1 MTKSTRNYR
10 VVRKPSVKHKEQP
23 EQMKARKKEMLEVQH
38 PRMKN
43 VFDRRNTKQSQELMD
58 LRSRDL
64 ENDSDWYVWRIYVDT
79 VATQVGKLRT
89 LIEDL
94 DDKLDE
100 QGAILRKEELNDW
113 VFEYRE
119 NKQALLHNVDLMLDL
134 TNKEKQRQLSR
145 SVTEW
150 KEFFAELEASW
161 GYWIPDVKTLMK
173 GPKDETDKTKLRQVA
188 SGTCTDATMR
198 CTQTRKLKQ
207 SSFNP
212 TKRNCSLEVASEM
225 KSLAQSS
232 RVTEEERRVVG
243 ASNPSDVIKSI
254 SDVKVL
260 PEESNK
266 GSVKATSRS
275 NQTTASSKSSNA
287 KRILLLELEAMKK
300 QDEIDEQL
308 AAARRKAEIRRK
320 QHEIDTFTE
329 KLEIAKLEESARTKQ
344 MANQEKELARNG
356 IRLRPTQSQK
366 ATKQL
371 QPSKGPQECYR
382 TFKAHSTSTKT
393 LTGTERREQ
402 SAHSRNNMNEMT
414 NKESP
419 QRSNK
424 EPCFGRT
431 DSKSIVGSHWRSN
444 HKSVESS
451 SMMRTVKQTQTE
463 RTSSK
468 DSSRYR
474 NESLKRKD
482 DVLGKQ
488 EEMVLLKTL
497 DWTTKGKCT
506 MKRWQHEQMKCS
518 DKCPNHGKLQDK
530 TIKREAHEDSN
541 MTNIES
547 NSNKGTS
554 KNLIA
559 EWMWNWPETF
569 FVDNG
574 WQDFRSEILLVDT
587 EQVLEE
593 EIHLVMS
600 EHLVVQTEETL
611 DYRMTE
617 TMQEHR
623 SLAFASNNE
632 TSEEMSVQLELLQEM
647 AEVSTVLQ
655 DVRQGKLF
663 QVTVS
668 YDITLLLEERNKCY
682 EFVKCYDFVNEQR
695 YTLPEDLNEIV
706 MHRKQCHVAMK
717 HDKPAKGHAK
727 IETQIVNAFFGKKT
741 DFDFNE
747 ESLLEETIPSHSSI
761 WNPWN
766 GNGNSGMDAVAQ
778 ANVIDETQLSNGH
791 RKQLKKRSWKIEHNW
806 KLMQEMAE
814 GAQLNVN
821 GTPQDEPLW
830 LHDLRDNLSVT
841 RMQIRPLK
849 IPTATS
855 WSNGSCNGPAAPFK
869 AMWVQYGRFGKLENS
884 HDLWEPVRK
893 PDKKKLEF
901 CGERSSVTLY
911 KQERKPNSTALQLL
925 GENWNV
931 ATKNDVSV
939 SKEQNAAQRLSSPY
953 KSSPIGCKESNEHK
967 EKNSSRRNVGNSL
980 YLLVMMMDDSIISP
994 ERQIESLSMERLE
1007 NELSLTYLPR
1017 GQSTL
1022 MRKYVAEQILGNC
1035 METFSTHLEIFSL
1048 DVEVIMEVELNVLK
1062 QFCIIPV
1069 KGSREKELVEHNKCR
1084 TLMTKIGMMGKTIT
1098 SNKTTVFWKYFVLCQ
1113 LVDNN
1118 CMVREMDYGLEKH
1131 CSRER
1136 TQQTTGKHDYEA
1148 EDLRKTTMTDDN
1160 LRPPVV
1166 RLAPMF
1172 YESVFREK
1180 NRAGNVGAS
1189 QLQVEKLNFERD

>member
-1 MTKSTRNYR
+1 
-10 VVRKPSVKHKEQP
+10 
-23 EQMKARKKEMLEVQH
+23 MKARKKEMLEVQH
-38 PRMKN
+38 PRMTN
-43 VFDRRNTKQSQELMD
+43 VFDQRNTNQSQELMD

-64 ENDSDWYVWRIYVDT
+64 ENDSDWYVWRFYVDA
-79 VATQVGKLRT
+79 VATQVGRLRT
-89 LIEDL
+89 LIKEL

-161 GYWIPDVKTLMK
+161 GYWFPDVKTLMK
-173 GPKDETDKTKLRQVA
+173 GPKDGTDKTKLRQEA
-188 SGTCTDATMR
+188 SGTSTNAAMR

-232 RVTEEERRVVG
+232 RKTEEERRVVG

-254 SDVKVL
+254 WDVKVL
-260 PEESNK
+260 PEQSNK
-266 GSVKATSRS
+266 GSVKATSKS
-275 NQTTASSKSSNA
+275 NRTTASSKSSNA

-308 AAARRKAEIRRK
+308 AAARRKAEIRKK
-320 QHEIDTFTE
+320 QEEMDMRTIAE
-329 KLEIAKLEESARTKQ
+329 ELEIAKLEEETARAKQALKNDMDSARNEMQLK
-344 MANQEKELARNG
+344 L
-356 IRLRPTQSQK
+356 TQSQK
-366 ATKQL
+366 VTKQL
-371 QPSKGPQECYR
+371 QPSKGPQKCYR
-382 TFKAHSTSTKT
+382 TFKASSTSRKP
-393 LTGTERREQ
+393 LTGTERRGQ
-402 SAHSRNNMNEMT
+402 NPPSRNNMNEMT
-414 NKESP
+414 NKESHL
-419 QRSNK
+419 RNNK
-424 EPCFGRT
+424 EACFGRT

-468 DSSRYR
+468 ESSRYR

-482 DVLGKQ
+482 ERMCKQ
-488 EEMVLLKTL
+488 EEMALLKAL
-497 DWTTKGKCT
+497 DCTTKGKCT
-506 MKRWQHEQMKCS
+506 MKKWKPEQMKCS
-518 DKCPNHGKLQDK
+518 DKCLNHGKLQDK
-530 TIKREAHEDSN
+530 TIKREALEDSN
-541 MTNIES
+541 MTNAES
-547 NSNKGTS
+547 DANKETS
-554 KNLIA
+554 KRLTA
-559 EWMWNWPETF
+559 EWMRNWPETF

-600 EHLVVQTEETL
+600 EHLIVQTEETL
-611 DYRMTE
+611 DYTMTE
-617 TMQEHR
+617 TMKEHR

-668 YDITLLLEERNKCY
+668 YDITLLLEEGNKCY
-682 EFVKCYDFVNEQR
+682 EFVKSYDFVNEQR
-695 YTLPEDLNEIV
+695 YTLPEELNEIV
-706 MHRKQCHVAMK
+706 MYRKLCNVAMK
-717 HDKPAKGHAK
+717 HDKPAKGNAK
-727 IETQIVNAFFGKKT
+727 IETQIVNATFGKKT

-747 ESLLEETIPSHSSI
+747 SLLEETILSHRNV
-761 WNPWN
+761 WNHWI

-791 RKQLKKRSWKIEHNW
+791 RKQSKRRIWKIEHNW
-806 KLMQEMAE
+806 NLIHGTEE
-814 GAQLNVN
+814 RSQLNGN
-821 GTPQDEPLW
+821 GTPQDDTLW
-830 LHDLRDNLSVT
+830 LREFRDNSSVS
-841 RMQIRPLK
+841 RMEMCSLK
-849 IPTATS
+849 VPTTAS
-855 WSNGSCNGPAAPFK
+855 WSNGSCKGPAAPFK
-869 AMWVQYGRFGKLENS
+869 TLWVQYGRFGKLEVS
-884 HDLWEPVRK
+884 HDLSEPVRNL
-893 PDKKKLEF
+893 DEKKLKF
-901 CGERSSVTLY
+901 CSERSTVNLY
-911 KQERKPNSTALQLL
+911 KQKRKQNSTALQLF
-925 GENWNV
+925 GENSDV

-953 KSSPIGCKESNEHK
+953 KSPPIGCKESIEHK
-967 EKNSSRRNVGNSL
+967 RKNSSRRNVGNSL
-980 YLLVMMMDDSIISP
+980 YLLMMIMDDSIISS

-1007 NELSLTYLPR
+1007 NELSLTYLPC

-1048 DVEVIMEVELNVLK
+1048 ELEVIMEVELNVLK

-1113 LVDNN
+1113 LVENN
-1118 CMVREMDYGLEKH
+1118 CMVSEMDYGLEKH

-1148 EDLRKTTMTDDN
+1148 EDFRKTTMTDDN

-1189 QLQVEKLNFERD
+1189 QLRDQKLKLERD

>member
-1 MTKSTRNYR
+1 
-10 VVRKPSVKHKEQP
+10 
-23 EQMKARKKEMLEVQH
+23 MKARKKEMLEVQH
-38 PRMKN
+38 PRMTN
-43 VFDRRNTKQSQELMD
+43 VFDQRNTNQSQELMD

-64 ENDSDWYVWRIYVDT
+64 ENDSDWYVWRFYVDA
-79 VATQVGKLRT
+79 VATQVGRLRT
-89 LIEDL
+89 LIKEL

-161 GYWIPDVKTLMK
+161 GYWFPDVKTLMK
-173 GPKDETDKTKLRQVA
+173 GPKDETDKTKLRQEA
-188 SGTCTDATMR
+188 SGTSTNAAMR

-254 SDVKVL
+254 RDVKVL
-260 PEESNK
+260 PEQSNK
-266 GSVKATSRS
+266 GSVKATSKS
-275 NQTTASSKSSNA
+275 NRTTASSKSSNA
-287 KRILLLELEAMKK
+287 KRILLLELEAMKI

-308 AAARRKAEIRRK
+308 AAARRKAEIRKK
-320 QHEIDTFTE
+320 QE
-329 KLEIAKLEESARTKQ
+329 KMDMRILAEELEIAKLEEETARAKQVLKNDMDSARNEMQLK
-344 MANQEKELARNG
+344 L
-356 IRLRPTQSQK
+356 TQSQK
-366 ATKQL
+366 VTKQL
-371 QPSKGPQECYR
+371 QPSKGPQKCYR
-382 TFKAHSTSTKT
+382 TFKASSTSMKPP
-393 LTGTERREQ
+393 TGVERRGQ
-402 SAHSRNNMNEMT
+402 NPHSRNNMNEVA
-414 NKESP
+414 NKESHL
-419 QRSNK
+419 RNNK
-424 EPCFGRT
+424 EACFGRT

-444 HKSVESS
+444 HKRVESS
-451 SMMRTVKQTQTE
+451 SMMRTVKQTQL
-463 RTSSK
+463 RQTSSK
-468 DSSRYR
+468 ESSSGR

-497 DWTTKGKCT
+497 DCTIKGKCT
-506 MKRWQHEQMKCS
+506 MKGWKPEQMKCS

-530 TIKREAHEDSN
+530 TIKREAHENSN

-547 NSNKGTS
+547 NANKGTS

-574 WQDFRSEILLVDT
+574 WQDFQSEILLVDT
-587 EQVLEE
+587 QQVLEE
-593 EIHLVMS
+593 ETHLVMS
-600 EHLVVQTEETL
+600 EHLIVQTEETL
-611 DYRMTE
+611 DYTMTE
-617 TMQEHR
+617 TMKEHR

-668 YDITLLLEERNKCY
+668 YDITLLLEEGNKCY

-695 YTLPEDLNEIV
+695 YTLPEELNEIV
-706 MHRKQCHVAMK
+706 MYRKLCHVAMK
-717 HDKPAKGHAK
+717 HDKPAKGNAK
-727 IETQIVNAFFGKKT
+727 IETQVVNATFGKKT
-741 DFDFNE
+741 DFDFK
-747 ESLLEETIPSHSSI
+747 ESLLEETNLSHRNV
-761 WNPWN
+761 WNHWI
-766 GNGNSGMDAVAQ
+766 GNGNSGMDAVSQ
-778 ANVIDETQLSNGH
+778 ANDIDKTQLSKGH
-791 RKQLKKRSWKIEHNW
+791 RKQLKKRIWKIEHNW
-806 KLMQEMAE
+806 NLIHEMEE
-814 GAQLNVN
+814 GAQLNMN
-821 GTPQDEPLW
+821 GTPQDDTLW
-830 LHDLRDNLSVT
+830 LREFRDNSSVS
-841 RMQIRPLK
+841 RMEMCSLK
-849 IPTATS
+849 VPTTAS
-855 WSNGSCNGPAAPFK
+855 WSDGSCNGPAALFK
-869 AMWVQYGRFGKLENS
+869 TMWTRHGSFGKLEVFA
-884 HDLWEPVRK
+884 DLSEPVRNL
-893 PDKKKLEF
+893 DEKKLKF
-901 CGERSSVTLY
+901 CSERSTVNLY
-911 KQERKPNSTALQLL
+911 KQKRKQNSTALQLF
-925 GENWNV
+925 GENSDV

-939 SKEQNAAQRLSSPY
+939 SKEQNAAQRLSSEH
-953 KSSPIGCKESNEHK
+953 KSPPIGCKENIEHK

-980 YLLVMMMDDSIISP
+980 YLLVMMMEDSIFSS

-1017 GQSTL
+1017 GHSTL

-1035 METFSTHLEIFSL
+1035 LETFSTHLEIFSL

-1062 QFCIIPV
+1062 QFCIMPV

-1084 TLMTKIGMMGKTIT
+1084 TLMTKFGMMGKTIT

-1113 LVDNN
+1113 LVENN

-1131 CSRER
+1131 CNRER
-1136 TQQTTGKHDYEA
+1136 TQQTTGKHDYGTEF
-1148 EDLRKTTMTDDN
+1148 LRKTTMTDDN

>member
-1 MTKSTRNYR
+1 
-10 VVRKPSVKHKEQP
+10 
-23 EQMKARKKEMLEVQH
+23 MKARKREMLEVQH

-64 ENDSDWYVWRIYVDT
+64 ENDFDWYVWRFYVDT

-89 LIEDL
+89 LIKEL

-100 QGAILRKEELNDW
+100 QSASLCKGELNDW

-119 NKQALLHNVDLMLDL
+119 NKQAMLHNVDLMLDL
-134 TNKEKQRQLSR
+134 TNEEKQRQLSR

-150 KEFFAELEASW
+150 EEFFVKLEDSL
-161 GYWIPDVKTLMK
+161 GYWFPDVKTMLK
-173 GPKDETDKTKLRQVA
+173 CPKDETNKTKLRQEA
-188 SGTCTDATMR
+188 SGTSTNATMR
-198 CTQTRKLKQ
+198 SPHTRKIKQ
-207 SSFNP
+207 SSFNR
-212 TKRNCSLEVASEM
+212 TKRNCSEEATSEK
-225 KSLAQSS
+225 KSLTQSS
-232 RVTEEERRVVG
+232 RVTDEERRVVG

-254 SDVKVL
+254 WDVKVL
-260 PEESNK
+260 PEQSNK
-266 GSVKATSRS
+266 VSVKATSKS
-275 NQTTASSKSSNA
+275 NRTTASSKSSNA

-308 AAARRKAEIRRK
+308 AAARRKAEIRKK
-320 QHEIDTFTE
+320 QGEVDMRILAE
-329 KLEIAKLEESARTKQ
+329 ELEIAKLEEETARAKQVLKNDMDSARNEMQLK
-344 MANQEKELARNG
+344 L
-356 IRLRPTQSQK
+356 TQSQK
-366 ATKQL
+366 VTKQL
-371 QPSKGPQECYR
+371 QPSKGPQKCYR
-382 TFKAHSTSTKT
+382 TFKASSTSRKPS
-393 LTGTERREQ
+393 TGAELCERNALSQ
-402 SAHSRNNMNEMT
+402 NNMNEVT
-414 NKESP
+414 DKESHLRNNKEL
-419 QRSNK
+419 
-424 EPCFGRT
+424 CFGQI
-431 DSKSIVGSHWRSN
+431 DSKSIVGSHLRSN
-444 HKSVESS
+444 RESVESS
-451 SMMRTVKQTQTE
+451 STMTIVKQTQP
-463 RTSSK
+463 RHTSSK
-468 DSSRYR
+468 ESSGDR
-474 NESLKRKD
+474 NESLKRRKD
-482 DVLGKQ
+482 ELLGKQ
-488 EEMVLLKTL
+488 EERASLKAL
-497 DWTTKGKCT
+497 DCTTKGKCT
-506 MKRWQHEQMKCS
+506 VKKWKPEQMKCS

-547 NSNKGTS
+547 NANKGTS

-600 EHLVVQTEETL
+600 EHLIVQTEETL
-611 DYRMTE
+611 DYTMTE
-617 TMQEHR
+617 TMKEHR

-668 YDITLLLEERNKCY
+668 YDITLLLEEGNKCY
-682 EFVKCYDFVNEQR
+682 EFVESYDFVNEQR
-695 YTLPEDLNEIV
+695 YTLPEDLNEII
-706 MHRKQCHVAMK
+706 MYQKLCHVAMK
-717 HDKPAKGHAK
+717 HEKPAKSNAK
-727 IETQIVNAFFGKKT
+727 TETQVVNATFGKKT
-741 DFDFNE
+741 DFDFK
-747 ESLLEETIPSHSSI
+747 ESLLEETNLSHRNV
-761 WNPWN
+761 WNHWI
-766 GNGNSGMDAVAQ
+766 GNGNSGMDAVSQ
-778 ANVIDETQLSNGH
+778 ANDIDKTQLSKGH
-791 RKQLKKRSWKIEHNW
+791 RKQLKKRIWKIEHNW
-806 KLMQEMAE
+806 NLIHGVEE
-814 GAQLNVN
+814 GAQLNMN
-821 GTPQDEPLW
+821 GTPQDDTLW
-830 LHDLRDNLSVT
+830 LREFRDNSSVS
-841 RMQIRPLK
+841 RMEMCSLK
-849 IPTATS
+849 VPTTAS
-855 WSNGSCNGPAAPFK
+855 WSDGSCNGPAALFK
-869 AMWVQYGRFGKLENS
+869 TMWTRHGSFGKVEVFA
-884 HDLWEPVRK
+884 DLSEPVRNL
-893 PDKKKLEF
+893 DEKKLKF
-901 CGERSSVTLY
+901 CSERSTVNLY
-911 KQERKPNSTALQLL
+911 KQKRKQNSTALQLF
-925 GENWNV
+925 GENSDV

-953 KSSPIGCKESNEHK
+953 KSPPIGCKESIEHK
-967 EKNSSRRNVGNSL
+967 RKNSSRRNVGNSL
-980 YLLVMMMDDSIISP
+980 YLLMMIMDDSIISP

-1007 NELSLTYLPR
+1007 NELSLTYLPC

-1035 METFSTHLEIFSL
+1035 METFSTYLEIYSL

-1118 CMVREMDYGLEKH
+1118 CMVREMHYGLEKH

-1148 EDLRKTTMTDDN
+1148 ENLRKTTMTDDN

-1189 QLQVEKLNFERD
+1189 QLRDQKLKFERD

>member
-1 MTKSTRNYR
+1 
-10 VVRKPSVKHKEQP
+10 
-23 EQMKARKKEMLEVQH
+23 MKARKKEMLEVQH
-38 PRMKN
+38 PRMTN
-43 VFDRRNTKQSQELMD
+43 VFDQRNTNQSQELMD

-64 ENDSDWYVWRIYVDT
+64 ENDSDWYVWRFYVDA
-79 VATQVGKLRT
+79 VATQVGRLRT
-89 LIEDL
+89 LIKEL

-134 TNKEKQRQLSR
+134 TNEEKQRQLSR

-150 KEFFAELEASW
+150 KEFFAELEASL
-161 GYWIPDVKTLMK
+161 GYWFPDVKTMMK
-173 GPKDETDKTKLRQVA
+173 GPKDETHKTKLRQEA
-188 SGTCTDATMR
+188 SGTSTNATMR
-198 CTQTRKLKQ
+198 CTHTRKLKQ
-207 SSFNP
+207 SSFNR
-212 TKRNCSLEVASEM
+212 TEHNGLVEATSEK

-254 SDVKVL
+254 WDVKVL
-260 PEESNK
+260 PEQSNK
-266 GSVKATSRS
+266 GSVKATSKS
-275 NQTTASSKSSNA
+275 NRTTASSKSSNA
-287 KRILLLELEAMKK
+287 KRILLLELEAMKI

-308 AAARRKAEIRRK
+308 AAARRKAEIRKK
-320 QHEIDTFTE
+320 QEEMDMRILAE
-329 KLEIAKLEESARTKQ
+329 ELEIAKLEEEAARAKQ
-344 MANQEKELARNG
+344 VLKNDMELARNG

-371 QPSKGPQECYR
+371 QPCKGPQECYR
-382 TFKAHSTSTKT
+382 TFKAISNSTKP
-393 LTGTERREQ
+393 LTGTELREQ
-402 SAHSRNNMNEMT
+402 SAHSRKDRHGVT
-414 NKESP
+414 NKESHL
-419 QRSNK
+419 RNK
-424 EPCFGRT
+424 EEPCFGRT

-444 HKSVESS
+444 HKIVESS
-451 SMMRTVKQTQTE
+451 SMMVTVKHPQTKQ
-463 RTSSK
+463 TSSK
-468 DSSRYR
+468 QSSSDR

-482 DVLGKQ
+482 EFLGKQ
-488 EEMVLLKTL
+488 EERASFKAV
-497 DWTTKGKCT
+497 DCTTKGKCT
-506 MKRWQHEQMKCS
+506 MKKWNPEKMKCT
-518 DKCPNHGKLQDK
+518 DMCPNHGKLQDK
-530 TIKREAHEDSN
+530 CEAHEDSKK
-541 MTNIES
+541 TNVES
-547 NSNKGTS
+547 DANKETS
-554 KNLIA
+554 KRLTA
-559 EWMWNWPETF
+559 EWMRNWPEIF
-569 FVDNG
+569 VVDNG
-574 WQDFRSEILLVDT
+574 WQDFRSETLLVDT

-1084 TLMTKIGMMGKTIT
+1084 TLMMKIGKIGKTIT
-1098 SNKTTVFWKYFVLCQ
+1098 SNKTTVFGNILCYVN
-1113 LVDNN
+1113 L
-1118 CMVREMDYGLEKH
+1118 
-1131 CSRER
+1131 S
-1136 TQQTTGKHDYEA
+1136 TTTVWSGKWIMGWRSIA
-1148 EDLRKTTMTDDN
+1148 
-1160 LRPPVV
+1160 
-1166 RLAPMF
+1166 
-1172 YESVFREK
+1172 
-1180 NRAGNVGAS
+1180 
-1189 QLQVEKLNFERD
+1189 VEKEHIKQLANMTTVQNFSGRQR